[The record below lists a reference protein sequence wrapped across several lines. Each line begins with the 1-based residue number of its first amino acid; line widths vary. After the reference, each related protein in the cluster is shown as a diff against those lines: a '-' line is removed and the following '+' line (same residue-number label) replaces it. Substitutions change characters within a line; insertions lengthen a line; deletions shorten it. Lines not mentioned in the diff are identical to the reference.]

1 MFKINNSKVGFGGTK
16 LCLGKFLCELEK
28 LGAKKSED
36 KSSGRAGHELCIPE
50 FTIKDILSKQQ
61 AINEKQPDGKTLLV
75 KENQVG
81 QRVGWSW
88 DMTKDAS
95 GGNLISLCAAYLG
108 VENPQD
114 AGQIQEAADAG
125 ANWETVLNE
134 LMGVDENGKP
144 TGKNPGLG
152 HEFIIETKLKTQ
164 KGGFFF
170 VVYDFYPVGAKTA
183 AA

>member
-16 LCLGKFLCELEK
+16 LCLGKFLCTLEK

-36 KSSGRAGHELCIPE
+36 QGSGRAGHDLAILE
-50 FTIKDILSKQQ
+50 FTVKEILSKQ
-61 AINEKQPDGKTLLV
+61 AAVSEKQPDGKTLLI

-81 QRVGWSW
+81 QRIGWSW
-88 DMTKDAS
+88 DMTKAAS
-95 GGNLISLCAAYLG
+95 GGNLISLCAAYIG

-125 ANWETVLNE
+125 ADWEKILNE
-134 LMGVDENGKP
+134 LMGVDETGKP
-144 TGKNPGLG
+144 AWKNPGLG
-152 HEFIIETKLKTQ
+152 HEFIIETKVKTQ